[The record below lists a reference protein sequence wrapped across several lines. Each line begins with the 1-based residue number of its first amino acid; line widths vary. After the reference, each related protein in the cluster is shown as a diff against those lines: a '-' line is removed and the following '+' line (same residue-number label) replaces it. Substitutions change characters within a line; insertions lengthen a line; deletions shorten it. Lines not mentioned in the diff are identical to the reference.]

1 MLKLAKTIGRLALF
15 AALTFSAS
23 QVAAGGRDDYHVTI
37 TNLTYSINFTP
48 ILVASQRRPV
58 SIFELGAPASD
69 DLSAIAEGGD
79 VGPMTT
85 TLNHD
90 HNVVDVQNSGGLL
103 GPGESVTVI
112 VSGDHG
118 AKYISVASMMLPTND
133 GFIGLN
139 SVEVSK
145 RGGAVFYSPGYDAG
159 SEANDEL
166 CANIPGPTCGGSGP
180 SPSDGEPNPGDE
192 NYVHIHRG
200 THGVGDLAADRYDW
214 RNPVAR
220 ISVTRVR
227 GKKDD

>member
-1 MLKLAKTIGRLALF
+1 MLKPAKTIAGMSLLVALMF
-15 AALTFSAS
+15 TAS
-23 QVAAGGRDDYHVTI
+23 QAAASGRDDYHVTI

-48 ILVASQRRPV
+48 VLVASHRRPV
-58 SIFELGAPASD
+58 SIFEPGAPASD

-79 VGPMTT
+79 IGPLTT

-90 HNVVDVQNSGGLL
+90 DDVVDVQSSVGLL
-103 GPGESVTVI
+103 GPGQSVTVV
-112 VSGDHG
+112 VSGDRG

-139 SVEVSK
+139 SMKVSR
-145 RGGAVFYSPGYDAG
+145 RGETVFYSPGYDAG

-166 CANIPGPTCGGSGP
+166 CVNIPGPTCAGAGP
-180 SPSDGEPNPGDE
+180 SPGSGNPGDE

-200 THGVGDLAADRYDW
+200 TQGIGDLDAGRYDW

-220 ISVTRVR
+220 ISVTRVQ
-227 GKKDD
+227 GNKHD